1 MKQTPQQ
8 KWNDSII
15 MFRKKCQNILK
26 VSQTIRYVGVINEYG
41 RTLTGIIRPGINPL
55 LKSEDAKN
63 EFFIVSN
70 LITLRN
76 SQATVL
82 GDLDYAL
89 LKHKKVILII
99 IPNRNVTFYIT
110 IDVNVKPISEIISK
124 IKKIL

>member
-1 MKQTPQQ
+1 MAKTPEQ
-8 KWNDSII
+8 KWKESIRDY
-15 MFRKKCQNILK
+15 RKKCQQILNISK
-26 VSQTIRYVGVINEYG
+26 SIRYVGAINEYG
-41 RTLTGIIRPGINPL
+41 RTLTGIIRPGIKPL

-99 IPNRNVTFYIT
+99 IPNRNATFYIT
-110 IDVNVKPISEIISK
+110 IDINVKPISEIISK

>member
-1 MKQTPQQ
+1 
-8 KWNDSII
+8 
-15 MFRKKCQNILK
+15 
-26 VSQTIRYVGVINEYG
+26 
-41 RTLTGIIRPGINPL
+41 GIKPL

-99 IPNRNVTFYIT
+99 IPNRNATFYIT
-110 IDVNVKPISEIISK
+110 IDINVKTISELISK

>member
-1 MKQTPQQ
+1 MVKTPEQ
-8 KWNDSII
+8 KWKDSIRDY
-15 MFRKKCQNILK
+15 RKKCQQILNISK
-26 VSQTIRYVGVINEYG
+26 SIRYVGAINEYG
-41 RTLTGIIRPGINPL
+41 RTLTGIIRPGIKPL

>member
-1 MKQTPQQ
+1 MAKTPEQ
-8 KWNDSII
+8 KWKESIQDY
-15 MFRKKCQNILK
+15 RKKCQQILNISKL
-26 VSQTIRYVGVINEYG
+26 IRYVGAINEYG

-76 SQATVL
+76 SQTTVL

-110 IDVNVKPISEIISK
+110 IDVNVKPISEVISK

>member
-1 MKQTPQQ
+1 MAKTPEQ
-8 KWNDSII
+8 KWKESIHNY
-15 MFRKKCQNILK
+15 RKKCQQILNISK
-26 VSQTIRYVGVINEYG
+26 SIRYVGAINEYG
-41 RTLTGIIRPGINPL
+41 RTLTGIIRPGIKPL

-99 IPNRNVTFYIT
+99 IPNRNIIFYIT
-110 IDVNVKPISEIISK
+110 IDINVKTISEIISK

>member
-1 MKQTPQQ
+1 MTKTPEQ
-8 KWNDSII
+8 KWKESIQEY
-15 MFRKKCQNILK
+15 RKKCQQILN
-26 VSQTIRYVGVINEYG
+26 VSKSIRYVGVINEYG
-41 RTLTGIIRPGINPL
+41 RTLTGIIRPEIKPL

-63 EFFIVSN
+63 EFFIISN

-99 IPNRNVTFYIT
+99 IPNRNATFYIT
-110 IDVNVKPISEIISK
+110 IDINVKSINEIISQ

>member
-1 MKQTPQQ
+1 MVKTPEQ
-8 KWNDSII
+8 KWKESIRDY
-15 MFRKKCQNILK
+15 RKKCQQILNISK
-26 VSQTIRYVGVINEYG
+26 SIRYVGAINEYG
-41 RTLTGIIRPGINPL
+41 RTLTGIIRPGIKPL

-99 IPNRNVTFYIT
+99 IPNRNATFYIT
-110 IDVNVKPISEIISK
+110 IDINVKPISEIISK

>member
-1 MKQTPQQ
+1 MAKTPEQ
-8 KWNDSII
+8 KWKESIRDY
-15 MFRKKCQNILK
+15 RKKCQQILNISK
-26 VSQTIRYVGVINEYG
+26 SIRYVGAINEYG
-41 RTLTGIIRPGINPL
+41 RTLTGIIRPGIKPL

>member
-1 MKQTPQQ
+1 MAKTPEQ
-8 KWNDSII
+8 KWKESIRDY
-15 MFRKKCQNILK
+15 RKKCQQILNISK
-26 VSQTIRYVGVINEYG
+26 SIRYVGAINEYG

>member
-1 MKQTPQQ
+1 MAKTPEQ
-8 KWNDSII
+8 KWRESIRDY
-15 MFRKKCQNILK
+15 RKKCQQILNISK
-26 VSQTIRYVGVINEYG
+26 SIRYVGAINEYG
-41 RTLTGIIRPGINPL
+41 RTLTGIIRPGIKPL

-110 IDVNVKPISEIISK
+110 IDVNVKPISEVISK

>member
-1 MKQTPQQ
+1 MAKTPEQ
-8 KWNDSII
+8 KWKESIRDY
-15 MFRKKCQNILK
+15 RKKCQQILNISK
-26 VSQTIRYVGVINEYG
+26 SIRYVGAINEYG

-99 IPNRNVTFYIT
+99 IPNRNATFYIT
-110 IDVNVKPISEIISK
+110 IDINVKPISEIISK

>member
-1 MKQTPQQ
+1 MAKTPEQ
-8 KWNDSII
+8 KWKESIQDY
-15 MFRKKCQNILK
+15 RKKCQQILNISK
-26 VSQTIRYVGVINEYG
+26 SIRYVGAINEYG

-76 SQATVL
+76 SQTTVL

-110 IDVNVKPISEIISK
+110 IDVNVKPISEVISK

>member
-1 MKQTPQQ
+1 MVKTPEQ
-8 KWNDSII
+8 KWTESIRDY
-15 MFRKKCQNILK
+15 RKKCQQILNISK
-26 VSQTIRYVGVINEYG
+26 SIRYVGAINEYG
-41 RTLTGIIRPGINPL
+41 RTLTGIIRPGIKPL

-76 SQATVL
+76 SQVTVL

>member
-1 MKQTPQQ
+1 MAKTPEQ
-8 KWNDSII
+8 KWTESIRDY
-15 MFRKKCQNILK
+15 RKKCQQILNISK
-26 VSQTIRYVGVINEYG
+26 SIRYVGAINEYG
-41 RTLTGIIRPGINPL
+41 RTLTGIIRPGIKPL

-110 IDVNVKPISEIISK
+110 IDVNIKPISEIISK